1 MADQE
6 HLELSD
12 NLMTVEFQNGGV
24 NMVDWLDD
32 GQKKKIIHNI
42 RKKNGAIM
50 ITWQHGLENRGM
62 NLELEWK
69 I

>member
-1 MADQE
+1 
-6 HLELSD
+6 
-12 NLMTVEFQNGGV
+12 
-24 NMVDWLDD
+24 MVDWLDD